1 MIDIAVVEDVW
12 GAEFEA
18 LQPRFAITRA
28 PEAWRD
34 ASVLAD
40 LVREARGLV
49 VRNRTTV
56 SRGLLQRAERLEV
69 IARAGVGLD
78 NIDVTAADDL
88 GIVVVAAMGANA
100 RSVGEHTIALGLAL
114 ARDIVGND
122 RRVRA
127 GKWERRLGLE
137 LMGRTWGIIGLGA
150 TGRVVAELASA
161 MGMQVLGCDP
171 YLSPG
176 SLTEPALRHVATPA
190 EVAAAA
196 DIISLHVPLT
206 DQTRRLVDAAFLS
219 RLRPG
224 SLLINV
230 ARGGVVDEEALAD
243 ALDAGRLAGAALD
256 VRAEE
261 PPRPGR
267 LEANERVILTP
278 HVAGLTVEAQRSV
291 ARVLAGDVARILS
304 GTPAVC
310 AVGRWRV
317 AQGRPEERR

>member
-18 LQPRFAITRA
+18 LRPRFAITRA
-28 PEAWRD
+28 PEAWREPT
-34 ASVLAD
+34 ALAG

-56 SRGLLQRAERLEV
+56 SRALLQRAGRLEV

-78 NIDVTAADDL
+78 NIDVAAADDL
-88 GIVVVAAMGANA
+88 GIVVVGAIGANA

-114 ARDIVGND
+114 ARDIVGHD
-122 RRVRA
+122 RRVR
-127 GKWERRLGLE
+127 GGEWDRRLGVE
-137 LMGRTWGIIGLGA
+137 LMGRTWGVIGLGA
-150 TGRVVAELASA
+150 TGRAVAELAIA
-161 MGMQVLGCDP
+161 LGMQVVGCDP

-176 SLTEPALRHVATPA
+176 SLTVPALRHVATPG

-206 DQTRRLVDAAFLS
+206 EQTRGLVDAEFLA
-219 RLRPG
+219 RLHPD
-224 SLLINV
+224 SFLINV

-256 VRAEE
+256 VRVDE
-261 PPRPGR
+261 PPRVGR

-291 ARVLAGDVARILS
+291 ASMLAGDVERILS
-304 GTPAVC
+304 GAPAAC

-317 AQGRPEERR
+317 PRDRHRESR